1 MPGAAQD
8 PSLRLAWFID
18 GGNVFLQTFQ
28 WSELRYSTGLAFFWA
43 SPFGP
48 LRFSFAQPL
57 NAQSTDHL
65 QKLQFTFGTGF

>member
-8 PSLRLAWFID
+8 PSLRLAYFID
-18 GGNVFLQTFQ
+18 GGNVFVQSFNVR
-28 WSELRYSTGLAFFWA
+28 ELRYSTGLAFFWS

-48 LRFSFAQPL
+48 LRLSYAQPL
-57 NAQSTDHL
+57 NARPTDRI